1 MSRHQKNP
9 LRPLLEEEGEP
20 LIRLSRSQVIA
31 ASQVAGAKAIL
42 AITEGHRYTD
52 AARATGR
59 RSGDAVASWVTRFN
73 TEGLAAV
80 VPRHGGGYR
89 PDYWPKERERIV
101 AEARRS
107 PDREPEG
114 TATWSLSTLQRALRR
129 NGLPH
134 VSTYTIRRVL
144 VDARLRWQRHRSWCD
159 TGRTQRWRQRAGRT
173 VVVTVID
180 PDAEAKKNGLSRRT
194 EKEARED

>member
-9 LRPLLEEEGEP
+9 LRPLLEEEREQ
-20 LIRLSRSQVIA
+20 LIRLSRSQVSA
-31 ASQVAGAKAIL
+31 ASQVARAKAIR
-42 AITEGHRYTD
+42 AIADGHSDTD
-52 AARATGR
+52 AARAAGR

-80 VPRHGGGYR
+80 VPRHGGGHR
-89 PDYWPKERERIV
+89 PDYSPEERERIL

-107 PDREPEG
+107 PDRERDG

-129 NGLPH
+129 NGLPR

-144 VDARLRWQRHRSWCD
+144 VDAGLSWQRHRSWCD
-159 TGRTQRWRQRAGRT
+159 TGRAQRWRKRAGRT

-194 EKEARED
+194 GKEAG